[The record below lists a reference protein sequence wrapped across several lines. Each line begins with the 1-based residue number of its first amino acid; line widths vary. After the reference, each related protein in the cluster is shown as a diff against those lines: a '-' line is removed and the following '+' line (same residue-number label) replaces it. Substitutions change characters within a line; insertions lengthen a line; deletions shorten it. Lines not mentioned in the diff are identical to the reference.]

1 MHRSSTRFPQAVI
14 LAIVLAFGNVLAGVC
29 AQPASA
35 LLFRIFLADGT
46 TLVSYGEFARVGNR
60 VVFSVPFGDVTA
72 DPKLQVLTID
82 ESLVDWQKTDAYAQA
97 VRARHYAE
105 TRGESDF
112 AILTGHVTAALNQIA
127 LTADPK
133 QRLAMAEEA
142 RRNLAAWP
150 AQNFNYKAAEVAD
163 LVSIFDDVIAEM
175 RVEAGQGQFD
185 LSLVA
190 RTLPP
195 PPVELMAA
203 PDLRAS
209 FEMAYRSAL
218 LSSESAERTALL
230 RELSESM
237 RSVPRDAA
245 WAGRLRREIDAA
257 LAEELKIDKAYGGL
271 TTSLHGAATK
281 LAAKADVK
289 GLQGLIARALRADE
303 RLGRQR
309 PAEMA
314 ALLAALDARLDEARR
329 LRLARDA
336 WALRVEIIKAYR
348 ESIETPLERLA
359 GFRKWLESIRDLAG
373 PEPKFLRPLGD
384 RARLAHLELMAVT
397 PPAEA
402 QSVHSLIAAA
412 LHMTRQAAT
421 LRTNAVSSNDI
432 KTAWDASAAAAGA
445 INLGDQALAELQRI
459 IASDPT
465 R

>member
-1 MHRSSTRFPQAVI
+1 MHRSSTRFPQALIFAV
-14 LAIVLAFGNVLAGVC
+14 VLALLGALAGVC
-29 AQPASA
+29 AQAPPA

-46 TLVSYGEFARVGNR
+46 TLVSYGEFARVGDR
-60 VVFSVPFGDVTA
+60 VVFSVPLGDVAA
-72 DPKLQVLTID
+72 DPKLQVLTIS
-82 ESLVDWQKTDAYAQA
+82 ESLVDWQKTAAYADA
-97 VRARHYAE
+97 VRARHYAG

-133 QRLAMAEEA
+133 ARLAMAEQA

-150 AQNFNYKAAEVAD
+150 AANFNYKAAEVEQ

-175 RVEAGQGQFD
+175 RVEAGEGQFD

-195 PPVELMAA
+195 PAVELMAP
-203 PDLRAS
+203 PDVRGS

-218 LSSESAERTALL
+218 LSPDPGERTALL
-230 RELSESM
+230 RALSESIG
-237 RSVPRDAA
+237 SAPRDAA
-245 WAGRLRREIDAA
+245 WAIRLRRDISRT
-257 LAEELKIDKAYGGL
+257 LAEELKADKQYGAL
-271 TTSLHGAATK
+271 SSSLHGTATE
-281 LAAKADVK
+281 LAEKADVR
-289 GLQGLIARALRADE
+289 GLQSLIARALKADE
-303 RLGRQR
+303 RLGRKR
-309 PAEMA
+309 PAHMA
-314 ALLAALDARLDEARR
+314 ALLAALDAKLDGARR

-336 WALRVEIIKAYR
+336 WALRVEAIKTYR

-373 PEPKFLRPLGD
+373 PEPKFLRPLDD

-402 QSVHSLIAAA
+402 QAAHGLIAAA

-445 INLGDQALAELQRI
+445 ISLADQAAAELQRLI
-459 IASDPT
+459 VSGPT